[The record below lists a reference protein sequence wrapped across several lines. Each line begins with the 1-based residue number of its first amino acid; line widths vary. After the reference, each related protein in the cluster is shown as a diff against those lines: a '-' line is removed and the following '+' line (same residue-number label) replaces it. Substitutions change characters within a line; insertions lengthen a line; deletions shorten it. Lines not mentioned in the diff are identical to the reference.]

1 MTDAPR
7 HAGERLVHNMGA
19 WRYLQFV
26 VVALIAGGLIH
37 WLSNLPALA
46 AWLAGLAIGLG
57 YFLLE
62 KWRGVI

>member
-7 HAGERLVHNMGA
+7 HAGDRIVQNMGA

-26 VVALIAGGLIH
+26 VVALIAGGLIDG
-37 WLSNLPALA
+37 LSSLPSLI
-46 AWLAGLAIGLG
+46 AWLVGLAIGLG